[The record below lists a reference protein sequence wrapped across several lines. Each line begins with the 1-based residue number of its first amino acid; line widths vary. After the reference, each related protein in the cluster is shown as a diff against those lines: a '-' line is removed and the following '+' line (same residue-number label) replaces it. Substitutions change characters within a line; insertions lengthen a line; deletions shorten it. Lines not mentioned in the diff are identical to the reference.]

1 MIQQHRLEKRST
13 HLIHTP
19 KQFNQITM
27 SAPSD
32 PFYDFMCR
40 HLSIREWDLYLMKQE
55 YSFLQ
60 ACGGV
65 TPEDMAR
72 FRTGVMGYSQ
82 ASFQTAVVIKQ
93 EPPDSPQPAL
103 ISLKSMLLEIITR
116 EQTDN
121 INKICRHVRPLLD
134 REGIRTFCRH
144 HATHV
149 RSADSQRVRS
159 ILEREGMISPE
170 VVQ

>member
-1 MIQQHRLEKRST
+1 
-13 HLIHTP
+13 
-19 KQFNQITM
+19 M
-27 SAPSD
+27 SAPND

-40 HLSIREWDLYLMKQE
+40 HLSIREWELYLMKEE

-65 TPEDMAR
+65 SPDEMNH
-72 FRTGVMGYSQ
+72 FRAGIMGYSRP
-82 ASFQTAVVIKQ
+82 FTKPIKP
-93 EPPDSPQPAL
+93 EPQDEPAL
-103 ISLKSMLLEIITR
+103 VSLKSMLLDIITR

-149 RSADSQRVRS
+149 RSADIQRVREV
-159 ILEREGMISPE
+159 LEKEGMIAAA
-170 VVQ
+170 VVHDVFDQ